1 MRFRA
6 VVPAAL
12 AFFIAACTT
21 TTRPGV
27 SGVEREQFMLISASE
42 AEQIGTLTFFAQNEK
57 AEAEGRLITEGD
69 DWMRLNK
76 IAHRLTQKTR
86 IFRHDAVRWKWRV
99 ALIDSPELNA
109 TCRPGGKITFY
120 TGIIKRLNLSD
131 DEIAAVMG
139 HEIAHALREHTR
151 ERLSRDRAQKLIT
164 MAVAGSGKLKED
176 DIKQANELARYL
188 VALPHSREA
197 ETEADKIGLELAARA
212 GYDPRAAIRFWQKM
226 ARATRGNNPPEFE
239 STHPSH
245 ATRIAE
251 LTALLP
257 EVLPLYE
264 VFSKTK

>member
-1 MRFRA
+1 MGFRI
-6 VVPAAL
+6 VLSVAL
-12 AFFIAACTT
+12 ALFVAACTT

-27 SGVEREQFMLISASE
+27 SGVEREQFMLLSAAE
-42 AEQIGTLTFFAQNEK
+42 AEHIGTLTFFAQNEK
-57 AEAEGRLITEGD
+57 AEEEGRLITEGN

-76 IAHRLTQKTR
+76 IAHRLVEKTR

-109 TCRPGGKITFY
+109 NCRPGGKITFY
-120 TGIIKRLNLSD
+120 TGIIRRLKLSD
-131 DEIAAVMG
+131 DEIAAIMG

-151 ERLSRDRAQKLIT
+151 EKLSRAYAQKLIT
-164 MAVAGSGKLKED
+164 LAVAASANLKKE
-176 DIKQANELARYL
+176 DIKQANEIAQYI
-188 VALPHSREA
+188 VVLPNSREA
-197 ETEADKIGLELAARA
+197 EMEADKIGLELAARA
-212 GYDPRAAIRFWQKM
+212 GYDPRAAISFWRKM
-226 ARATRGNNPPEFE
+226 TQADRGKAPPEYA

-264 VFSKTK
+264 VFSKAK